1 MEGPSIYTSEY
12 LNIYTGIKWVFLNG
26 KRPNIL
32 LDLVN
37 GKERKINLLN
47 NLNAE

>member
-1 MEGPSIYTSEY
+1 MEGSSVYTSEY
-12 LNIYTGIKWVFLNG
+12 LNIYTGIKWVFPNG

-37 GKERKINLLN
+37 GKKEK
-47 NLNAE
+47 